1 MKLERRAR
9 SHPPPTPEEKI
20 MAEQQL
26 MLTAEERKF
35 LAELLSRVLKDVQVE
50 EHRTRSLS
58 FREIVVREEK
68 MIKALLSKLGQPSG

>member
-1 MKLERRAR
+1 
-9 SHPPPTPEEKI
+9 